1 MFPFSRKPA
10 KPTRTS
16 NEDFPLCPFCQPLNR
31 LEAAL
36 VEKYEGR
43 MDLVRF
49 LNVLLPSEVYLV
61 TREDQVDV
69 TDEGFKLK
77 PSPILFTQE
86 LRGLHHLA
94 VFTHVERGG
103 VVPRINPEFS
113 SSLPVRFLDLFA
125 FFERNPIGVILNP
138 FFEKN
143 MSWDAGQLEEIGKG
157 INWKLAKPGG

>member
-16 NEDFPLCPFCQPLNR
+16 NEQFPLCPFCQPLNR
-31 LEAAL
+31 LEEAL

-43 MDLVRF
+43 IDLVRF
-49 LNVLLPSEVYLV
+49 LNVLLSSEVYLV

-69 TDEGFKLK
+69 TDESFKLK
-77 PSPILFTQE
+77 PSPVLFTQE

-113 SSLPVRFLDLFA
+113 SSLPVNGVINGVRPRGFTFGHYCPKQHCEKFA
-125 FFERNPIGVILNP
+125 FMPR
-138 FFEKN
+138 
-143 MSWDAGQLEEIGKG
+143 
-157 INWKLAKPGG
+157 